1 MLVVPEYLQRNGPR
15 SPRWD
20 TTRRARALLA
30 KARERIRPTGKLS
43 FSAFTDEE
51 LDGFEDRD
59 AHTLLR
65 AHYGRSFME
74 TLLANT
80 GWSVDGFYPRDRAR
94 YIAANVW
101 LFRRPI

>member
-1 MLVVPEYLQRNGPR
+1 MLVVPEYLQRNGPKIAEVGYDATGESAAR
-15 SPRWD
+15 QG
-20 TTRRARALLA
+20 ARAHSPDRQAVLLGVHRRG
-30 KARERIRPTGKLS
+30 ARRLRGP
-43 FSAFTDEE
+43 
-51 LDGFEDRD
+51 D

-101 LFRRPI
+101 LFRRPV